1 MANRAPTLKVTS
13 TLTSI
18 VENTPLTQP
27 RKVADLAI
35 VDDGRGTNTLSL
47 SGADASLF
55 EIRGKA
61 LYLKAGVKLD
71 SETNP
76 FLDVKIVLDDRS
88 LGRGAEATKS
98 LRISV
103 SDQVEK
109 FGTAGADKMV
119 GTSKAEYFDGRGG
132 NDIIDAGAGN
142 DTLIGGTGNDT
153 LIGGAGADRLTGG
166 SGNDTFVFKS
176 VTDSANG
183 WSGYI
188 NNVAYGPA
196 SGEGYRDVIT
206 DFGNGDDR
214 ISLSAIDAN
223 TKVSGDQA
231 FSWKGLGSFTRKP
244 GELIYKKFD
253 ASGTAN
259 DKTIVYGDNNG
270 DGRADFQIEIS
281 GLKTL
286 DSGDFFF

>member
-1 MANRAPTLKVTS
+1 MANRAPTLKVKQ

-18 VENTPLTQP
+18 VENTPLSQP
-27 RKVADLAI
+27 RKVADI
-35 VDDGRGTNTLSL
+35 GISDDGRGVNKLSL

-55 EIRGKA
+55 EIRGNG

-71 SETNP
+71 FETNP

-88 LGRGAEATKS
+88 IGRGAEATKS

-103 SDQVEK
+103 ADQIEK
-109 FGTAGADKMV
+109 FGTAGNDKMT
-119 GTSKAEYFDGRGG
+119 GTSKADYLDGRAG
-132 NDIIDAGAGN
+132 NDVIDAGAGN

-166 SGNDTFVFKS
+166 SGDDTFVFKS
-176 VTDSANG
+176 ITDSANG
-183 WSGYI
+183 WSGYV

-206 DFGNGDDR
+206 DFGGNDR

-223 TKVSGDQA
+223 TKVAGDQV

-259 DKTIVYGDNNG
+259 DKTIVYGDVNG
-270 DGRADFQIEIS
+270 DGRADFQIELT